1 MSELCDMSQPRLS
14 TRENSSDLQSVEGL
28 FRAIHAKKSFLCVGL
43 DPDPDRIP
51 ACFGQGV
58 EGMETFCCAMVKATL
73 PFAVAY
79 KPNLA
84 FFEQYGSEGWAA
96 LERVIDAIPSDVLVI
111 ADAKRGDIG
120 NTASRYA
127 KAMFHGLGADAA
139 TVAPYMG
146 RDSVEPF
153 TAFRDRWTV
162 LLALTSNPG
171 ADDFEFHG
179 SPALYAKV
187 LELSQSFL
195 NADRLMYVVGATR
208 PELLGDI
215 RRQVPDAFFLVPG
228 VGAQGG
234 TVADVAKYGMNANGG
249 LLVNSSRGIL
259 YASSQPQTM
268 EDATTAAA
276 GAAQVLA
283 DEMAHALKERGLLDS
298 LHV

>member
-1 MSELCDMSQPRLS
+1 MSLPRQS
-14 TRENSSDLQSVEGL
+14 ARIPSSDLQSPDGL
-28 FRAIHAKKSFLCVGL
+28 FSAIRSKGSFLCVGL
-43 DPDPDRIP
+43 DPDPEKIP
-51 ACFGQGV
+51 PSFGVGV
-58 EGMETFCCAMVKATL
+58 VGMEAFCRAMVEVTL

-96 LERVIDAIPSDVLVI
+96 LERIVENIPSEVLVI

-120 NTASRYA
+120 NTATRYA
-127 KAMFHGLGADAA
+127 QAMFEGLGADAV

-153 TAFRDRWTV
+153 TQFQDRWTV

-171 ADDFEFHG
+171 AEDFEFHG
-179 SPALYAKV
+179 DRPLFREV
-187 LELSQSFL
+187 LRQSQNFR

-208 PELLGDI
+208 PAMLQEV
-215 RRQVPDAFFLVPG
+215 REEVPDAFLLVPG

-234 TVADVAKYGMNANGG
+234 SVAEVADLGLNRLCG

-259 YASSQPQTM
+259 YA
-268 EDATTAAA
+268 A
-276 GAAQVLA
+276 GTDSTSEQALESARSAAQQLA
-283 DEMAHALKERGLLDS
+283 AEMKAALAAKGLL
-298 LHV
+298 